1 MTFDLSLPAQ
11 LAGAL
16 GPDLFLMG
24 GAMLLLLW
32 AGWRPE
38 SDEHQRSVG
47 ILSMALCIFTMV
59 LVGYY
64 AREGY
69 VATVG
74 PVAVDNFRWA
84 ADEIFLIATV
94 GTIAMSLD
102 YNTREGIMPGESH
115 VLLLLATSGMM
126 ILAAARDLIIVF
138 LGIELMSIAIYVL
151 VGMNRRRERSA
162 EGALKYFLLG
172 AFSTAFLLY
181 GIALVYGATA
191 ETNFARI
198 AANIGK
204 FHLEHSA
211 LLLVGVALLL
221 VGFGFKVAAAPF
233 HMWAPDVYEGAPTPI
248 TAYMA
253 AAVKA
258 AAFAA
263 FFRLWLE
270 AFPTLLTTWHQAV
283 WWLAAL
289 TMVVGNLVA
298 LAQKNI
304 KRLLAY
310 SSIAHAG
317 YILVAMV
324 VGTKLGSSAFMFY
337 LFAYT
342 MATLGAFAVIVAL
355 GVSGEDRM
363 SVEEYA
369 GLWTVRP
376 GLAGAMAVFMLALLG
391 FPIFGG
397 IGFFAKWYVLQAAL
411 QGPFPQTRLAVL
423 LVITSVVS
431 AGYYLYV
438 VMVMFMKPR
447 DSTAALPER
456 TGGWTRTVVWASAAV
471 ILIFGLFPDA
481 IVSFTRRSTPTLTTD
496 SAVRQ
501 VPAGIPRT
509 TSAANPSVVALR
521 PDPLSSGK

>member
-1 MTFDLSLPAQ
+1 MTFDLTMPAQ
-11 LAGAL
+11 LTSAL
-16 GPDLFLMG
+16 GPDLLLMT
-24 GAMLLLLW
+24 GAMILLLW
-32 AGWRPE
+32 SGWRPE

-47 ILSMALCIFTMV
+47 ILGIAICLLTMV
-59 LVGYY
+59 AVGYY
-64 AREGY
+64 AYRGY
-69 VATVG
+69 AATGG
-74 PVAVDNFRWA
+74 PIAVDNFRWA

-102 YNTREGIMPGESH
+102 YNAREGITPGESH
-115 VLLLLATSGMM
+115 VLVLLATSGMM

-138 LGIELMSIAIYVL
+138 LGIELMSVAIYIL
-151 VGMNRRRERSA
+151 VGLNRRRERSA
-162 EGALKYFLLG
+162 EGAIKYFLLG

-181 GIALVYGATA
+181 GIALVYGATGA
-191 ETNFARI
+191 TNFTVI
-198 AANIGK
+198 AANISR
-204 FHLEHSA
+204 FNLQHSG
-211 LLLVGVALLL
+211 LLLVGIALLL
-221 VGFGFKVAAAPF
+221 VGFGFKVAAVPF

-258 AAFAA
+258 AGFAA

-270 AFPTLLTTWHQAV
+270 AFPGLLPTWHLPV
-283 WWLAAL
+283 WWLAAV
-289 TMVVGNLVA
+289 TMIVGNLIA
-298 LAQKNI
+298 LAQRNI

-342 MATLGAFAVIVAL
+342 MATLGAFAVVVAL
-355 GVSGEDRM
+355 GSAGEDRM
-363 SVEEYA
+363 GVEEYA
-369 GLWTVRP
+369 GLWSVRP
-376 GLAGAMAVFMLALLG
+376 GLAAAMAIFMLALLG

-411 QGPFPQTRLAVL
+411 QAPAPQTRLAIL
-423 LVITSVVS
+423 LVLTSLVS

-447 DSTAALPER
+447 ASGAPLPAR
-456 TGGWTRTVVWASAAV
+456 TGGWTRAVVWGSAAV
-471 ILIFGLFPDA
+471 ILIFGLFPDV
-481 IVSFTRRSTPTLTTD
+481 IVSLTARSAPTLKRD
-496 SAVRQ
+496 V
-501 VPAGIPRT
+501 VVLGPR
-509 TSAANPSVVALR
+509 
-521 PDPLSSGK
+521 